1 MIQPSSSSGA
11 LKQAPLD
18 AQKRSPRLWIRLL
31 LFASS
36 IVVGLSL
43 GPLVAL
49 GLQPAAPDWR
59 SLASNVLFVA
69 ALTAILVLYVGRMQQ
84 QILRDR
90 RRLTLLILLI
100 VAAGVAARLTIPG
113 HVLIPY
119 LFPMAAVAM
128 LISVL
133 LDTQL
138 SIVVT
143 MVLSLFVGFVSGGSL
158 DLIIYTLLGSL
169 VAALMVSRLER
180 FSAFAGAAAAIAV
193 VNAIVAVSFRLLSPG
208 YDLVGLL
215 QLIGT
220 GLANGML
227 SSSLTFTTFFWLGGV
242 FGITTPLQLV
252 ELTRPT
258 HPLARSLSLE
268 APGTYHHSLM
278 VGNLAERAA
287 DLVGA
292 DPLLVRVAALH
303 HDVGKSLHPYFF
315 IENQTNGENYHL
327 QLDAKT
333 SAQIIIG
340 HVQDS
345 LELGRK
351 HHFPEAVLDII
362 AQHHGTSS
370 VGLGYFYRQARKE
383 GNAEVNET
391 DFRYPGP
398 RPRSKEA
405 AIVMLADGV
414 EAAVRA
420 AASSS
425 GSEIE
430 RIIRKLTNDRL
441 VSGEFS
447 ECDLTLRDLE
457 IICNAFIEVLQGV
470 FHPRIVYPEKDSEAQ

>member
-11 LKQAPLD
+11 LKRAPLD
-18 AQKRSPRLWIRLL
+18 AQKRRPRPWIRLL
-31 LFASS
+31 FFFSS

-43 GPLVAL
+43 GPLVAFAL
-49 GLQPAAPDWR
+49 RPTALDWR
-59 SLASNVLFVA
+59 GLASNVLFVM
-69 ALTAILVLYVGRMQQ
+69 ALTSILALYVGQMQQ

-90 RRLTLLILLI
+90 RRLTLLILL
-100 VAAGVAARLTIPG
+100 VVVAGVAARLTIPG
-113 HVLIPY
+113 HVLMPY

-133 LDTQL
+133 LDTHL
-138 SIVVT
+138 AIVVT
-143 MVLSLFVGFVSGGSL
+143 VVLSLLIGFVGGGSL
-158 DLIIYTLLGSL
+158 NLTIYALLSSL
-169 VAALMVSRLER
+169 VAALMVSRPER
-180 FSAFAGAAAAIAV
+180 FSAFAWAAAAIAI

-215 QLIGT
+215 QLMGT
-220 GLANGML
+220 GLVNGII

-258 HPLARSLSLE
+258 HPLARTLLLE

-351 HHFPEAVLDII
+351 HRFPEAILDII
-362 AQHHGTSS
+362 AQHHGTTS

-383 GNAEVNET
+383 GNGEVNEM

-420 AASSS
+420 APSSS

-430 RIIRKLTNDRL
+430 RIIRKLANDRL
-441 VSGEFS
+441 VSGELN

-457 IICNAFIEVLQGV
+457 IICNTFIEVLQGV
-470 FHPRIVYPEKDSEAQ
+470 YHPRIAYADRDSEAQ

>member
-1 MIQPSSSSGA
+1 
-11 LKQAPLD
+11 
-18 AQKRSPRLWIRLL
+18 L
-31 LFASS
+31 LFACA

-49 GLQPAAPDWR
+49 GLQPATADWR

-69 ALTAILVLYVGRMQQ
+69 ALASILALYVGQMQQ
-84 QILRDR
+84 QILRDGR
-90 RRLTLLILLI
+90 RLMLLTLLV

-138 SIVVT
+138 AIVVT
-143 MVLSLFVGFVSGGSL
+143 VVLSLFVGFVSGGAL
-158 DLIIYTLLGSL
+158 DLTIYTLLNSL
-169 VAALMVSRLER
+169 VAALMVSHLEH
-180 FSAFAGAAAAIAV
+180 FSAFAWAAAAIAI

-220 GLANGML
+220 GLANGIL
-227 SSSLTFTTFFWLGGV
+227 SSCLTFTTFFWLGGL

-258 HPLARSLSLE
+258 HPLARSLLLE

-287 DLVGA
+287 DTVGA

-315 IENQTNGENYHL
+315 IENQSNGENYHL

-351 HHFPEAVLDII
+351 YHFPEAVLDII

-370 VGLGYFYRQARKE
+370 VGLGYFYRQACKE
-383 GNAEVNET
+383 GNGEVNEM

-420 AASSS
+420 VPSSS
-425 GSEIE
+425 GNEIE
-430 RIIRKLTNDRL
+430 RIIRKLANDRL

-447 ECDLTLRDLE
+447 DCDLTLRDLE
-457 IICNAFIEVLQGV
+457 TICKAFIDVLQGV
-470 FHPRIVYPEKDSEAQ
+470 YHPRIVYPEKDSAAQ

>member
-11 LKQAPLD
+11 DKQAPLD
-18 AQKRSPRLWIRLL
+18 AQKRHSRLWTRLL
-31 LFASS
+31 LFFLL
-36 IVVGLSL
+36 IVIGLSL
-43 GPLVAL
+43 GPLIDLAL
-49 GLQPAAPDWR
+49 RPATPDWR
-59 SLASNVLFVA
+59 SLASNVLFTV
-69 ALTAILVLYVGRMQQ
+69 ALTFILTLYVGQMQRQ
-84 QILRDR
+84 VLHDR
-90 RRLTLLILLI
+90 RRLALLVLLI
-100 VAAGVAARLTIPG
+100 VTTGTAARLTIPG
-113 HVLIPY
+113 HVLTPY
-119 LFPMAAVAM
+119 LFPMAALAM

-133 LDTQL
+133 LDVQL
-138 SIVVT
+138 AIVVT
-143 MVLSLFVGFVSGGSL
+143 VVLSLFAGFIAGGSL
-158 DLIIYTLLGSL
+158 DLTIYALLSSL
-169 VAALMVSRLER
+169 VAALMVSRMER
-180 FSAFAGAAAAIAV
+180 FSAFAWAAGAIAI

-208 YDLVGLL
+208 YDLLGLL

-220 GLANGML
+220 GLANGIL

-258 HPLARSLSLE
+258 HPLARQLLRE
-268 APGTYHHSLM
+268 APGTFHHSQM

-315 IENQTNGENYHL
+315 IENQSNGENYHQ

-333 SAQIIIG
+333 SARIIIG

-351 HHFPEAVLDII
+351 YHFPEPVLDII
-362 AQHHGTSS
+362 AQHHGTSI
-370 VGLGYFYRQARKE
+370 VGLGSFYRQARKE
-383 GNAEVNET
+383 GNGEVNEM

-398 RPRSKEA
+398 RPQTKEA

-414 EAAVRA
+414 EAATRA

-470 FHPRIVYPEKDSEAQ
+470 FHPRIAYPEKDSRAQ

>member
-1 MIQPSSSSGA
+1 M
-11 LKQAPLD
+11 
-18 AQKRSPRLWIRLL
+18 
-31 LFASS
+31 
-36 IVVGLSL
+36 GLSL
-43 GPLVAL
+43 EPLI
-49 GLQPAAPDWR
+49 GLVLRPAAPDWR
-59 SLASNVLFVA
+59 SLASNLLFTA
-69 ALTAILVLYVGRMQQ
+69 ALTLMLTLYVRQMQPHV
-84 QILRDR
+84 LRDR
-90 RRLTLLILLI
+90 RHMTLLILLI
-100 VAAGVAARLTIPG
+100 VTTGIAARVTIPG
-113 HVLIPY
+113 HVLTPY
-119 LFPMAAVAM
+119 LFPMAALAM
-128 LISVL
+128 LVAVL
-133 LDTQL
+133 LDVQL
-138 SIVVT
+138 AIVVT
-143 MVLSLFVGFVSGGSL
+143 VVLSLFVGFVAGGSL
-158 DLIIYTLLGSL
+158 DLTIYTLLGSL
-169 VAALMVSRLER
+169 VAALMVSRMER
-180 FSAFAGAAAAIAV
+180 FSAFAWAAGAIAV

-215 QLIGT
+215 ELLGT
-220 GLANGML
+220 GLANGIL

-258 HPLARSLSLE
+258 HPLARQLLRE
-268 APGTYHHSLM
+268 APGTYHHSQM

-315 IENQTNGENYHL
+315 IENQTNGENYHQ

-345 LELGRK
+345 LALGRK
-351 HHFPEAVLDII
+351 YRFPEPVLDII

-383 GNAEVNET
+383 ANGEVNET

-398 RPRSKEA
+398 RPQTKEA

-414 EAAVRA
+414 EAATRA
-420 AASSS
+420 AASNS

-470 FHPRIVYPEKDSEAQ
+470 FHPRIVYPEKDSESR

>member
-1 MIQPSSSSGA
+1 MIEPSSSSGA
-11 LKQAPLD
+11 FKEAPLD
-18 AQKRSPRLWIRLL
+18 AQKRRPRLWIRLL
-31 LFASS
+31 LFAFS

-49 GLQPAAPDWR
+49 GLHPSAPDWR
-59 SLASNVLFVA
+59 TLASNFLFVA
-69 ALTAILVLYVGRMQQ
+69 ALTSILVLYVGQMQQ

-90 RRLTLLILLI
+90 HRLTLLILLI
-100 VAAGVAARLTIPG
+100 VTAGAAARLTIPG

-143 MVLSLFVGFVSGGSL
+143 VVLSLFAGFVSGGSL
-158 DLIIYTLLGSL
+158 DLTIYTLLSSL
-169 VAALMVSRLER
+169 VAALMVSRLEH
-180 FSAFAGAAAAIAV
+180 FSAFAWAAAAIAGV
-193 VNAIVAVSFRLLSPG
+193 DAIVAVSFRLLSPG
-208 YDLVGLL
+208 YDVVGLL

-220 GLANGML
+220 GVANGFL
-227 SSSLTFTTFFWLGGV
+227 SSSLTFTTFFWLGGI
-242 FGITTPLQLV
+242 FGIPTPLQLV

-258 HPLARSLSLE
+258 HPLAKSLSQE

-278 VGNLAERAA
+278 VANLAERAA

-315 IENQTNGENYHL
+315 VENQTNGENYHQ

-333 SAQIIIG
+333 SAHIIIG

-345 LELGRK
+345 LELARK
-351 HHFPEAVLDII
+351 YHFPQAVLDII
-362 AQHHGTSS
+362 AQHHGTTS
-370 VGLGYFYRQARKE
+370 VGLGYFYQQARKE
-383 GNAEVNET
+383 GDGEVNET

-420 AASSS
+420 ASPSS

-441 VSGEFS
+441 VSGELS
-447 ECDLTLRDLE
+447 ECDLTLRELE
-457 IICNAFIEVLQGV
+457 IICTAFIDVLQGV
-470 FHPRIVYPEKDSEAQ
+470 YHPRIAYPEKGSAPG

>member
-1 MIQPSSSSGA
+1 MIQPSSASGA
-11 LKQAPLD
+11 PHKAPL
-18 AQKRSPRLWIRLL
+18 ASQKERSRLWIRLL
-31 LFASS
+31 LFAFSV
-36 IVVGLSL
+36 VVGLSL
-43 GPLVAL
+43 DQLVGL
-49 GLQPAAPDWR
+49 GLRPASPDWR
-59 SLASNVLFVA
+59 SLASNLLFVV
-69 ALTAILVLYVGRMQQ
+69 ALTSMLVLYVGQMHR

-90 RRLTLLILLI
+90 RHLTLLILLI
-100 VAAGVAARLTIPG
+100 VATGVAARLTIPG
-113 HVLIPY
+113 HVLTPY

-133 LDTQL
+133 LDVQL

-143 MVLSLFVGFVSGGSL
+143 VVLSLFVGFVSGGSL
-158 DLIIYTLLGSL
+158 DLTIYTLLGSM

-180 FSAFAGAAAAIAV
+180 LSAFAWAAVAIAV
-193 VNAIVAVSFRLLSPG
+193 VDAIVAVSFRLLSPG
-208 YDLVGLL
+208 YDLLGLL
-215 QLIGT
+215 QLVGT
-220 GLANGML
+220 GLANGVL
-227 SSSLTFTTFFWLGGV
+227 SSSLTFTTFFWLGGI

-258 HPLARSLSLE
+258 HPLARRLLLE

-278 VGNLAERAA
+278 VGNLGERAA

-303 HDVGKSLHPYFF
+303 HDVGKSLRPYFF
-315 IENQTNGENYHL
+315 IENQTSGENYHE

-370 VGLGYFYRQARKE
+370 VGLGYFYRQACKE
-383 GNAEVNET
+383 GNGEVNET

-420 AASSS
+420 AAPSSA
-425 GSEIE
+425 SEVE
-430 RIIRKLTNDRL
+430 RIVRKLTNDRL
-441 VSGEFS
+441 VSGEFG

-457 IICNAFIEVLQGV
+457 MICNAFIEVLQGI
-470 FHPRIVYPEKDSEAQ
+470 FHSRIPYPEKDSEAR

>member
-1 MIQPSSSSGA
+1 M
-11 LKQAPLD
+11 
-18 AQKRSPRLWIRLL
+18 
-31 LFASS
+31 LFACA

-49 GLQPAAPDWR
+49 GLQPAAADWR

-69 ALTAILVLYVGRMQQ
+69 ALASILALYVGQMQP
-84 QILRDR
+84 QILRDG
-90 RRLTLLILLI
+90 RRLTLLTLL
-100 VAAGVAARLTIPG
+100 VVTAGVAARLTIPG

-138 SIVVT
+138 AIVVT
-143 MVLSLFVGFVSGGSL
+143 VVLSLFVGFVGGGAL
-158 DLIIYTLLGSL
+158 DLTIYTLLSSL
-169 VAALMVSRLER
+169 VAALMVSHLER
-180 FSAFAGAAAAIAV
+180 FSAFAWAAAAIAI
-193 VNAIVAVSFRLLSPG
+193 VNAIVAVSFRLLNPG

-220 GLANGML
+220 GLANGIL
-227 SSSLTFTTFFWLGGV
+227 SSCLTFTTFFWLGGL

-258 HPLARSLSLE
+258 HPLARSLLLE

-287 DLVGA
+287 DMVGA

-315 IENQTNGENYHL
+315 IENQSDGENYHL

-351 HHFPEAVLDII
+351 NHFPEPVLDII

-370 VGLGYFYRQARKE
+370 VGLGYFYRQACKE
-383 GNAEVNET
+383 GNGEVKET

-405 AIVMLADGV
+405 AIVMLADCV

-420 AASSS
+420 APSSS
-425 GSEIE
+425 GNEIE
-430 RIIRKLTNDRL
+430 RIIRKLANDRL
-441 VSGEFS
+441 VSGELGD
-447 ECDLTLRDLE
+447 CDLTLRDLE
-457 IICNAFIEVLQGV
+457 TICNAFIEVLQGV
-470 FHPRIVYPEKDSEAQ
+470 YHPRIVYPEKDSRVQ

>member
-11 LKQAPLD
+11 DKQAPLD
-18 AQKRSPRLWIRLL
+18 AQKRQPRLWIRLL
-31 LFASS
+31 LFAFF
-36 IVVGLSL
+36 IVIGLSL

-49 GLQPAAPDWR
+49 VLRPAAPDWR
-59 SLASNVLFVA
+59 SLASNVLFAA
-69 ALTAILVLYVGRMQQ
+69 ALTSILTLYVGQMQQ
-84 QILRDR
+84 QVLRDR
-90 RRLTLLILLI
+90 RHLALLILLI
-100 VAAGVAARLTIPG
+100 ATTGVAARVTIPG
-113 HVLIPY
+113 HVLTPY
-119 LFPMAAVAM
+119 LFPMAALAM

-133 LDTQL
+133 LDVQL
-138 SIVVT
+138 AIVVT
-143 MVLSLFVGFVSGGSL
+143 VVLSLFVGFVAGGSL
-158 DLIIYTLLGSL
+158 DLTIYTLLGSL
-169 VAALMVSRLER
+169 VAALMVARKER
-180 FSAFAGAAAAIAV
+180 FSAFAWAAAAIAI
-193 VNAIVAVSFRLLSPG
+193 VNAIVAASFRLLSPG

-220 GLANGML
+220 GLANGIL
-227 SSSLTFTTFFWLGGV
+227 SSSLTFTTFFWLGGI

-258 HPLARSLSLE
+258 HPLARKLLLE
-268 APGTYHHSLM
+268 APGTYHHSQM

-315 IENQTNGENYHL
+315 IENQTNGENYHQ

-351 HHFPEAVLDII
+351 YRFPEPVLDII

-383 GNAEVNET
+383 ATGEVNET

-398 RPRSKEA
+398 RPRTKEA

-414 EAAVRA
+414 EAATRA

-470 FHPRIVYPEKDSEAQ
+470 YHPRIVYPEKDSGAQ